1 MDAWNEEDLRAW
13 ASGSEA
19 GCKNIEG
26 GEDGAPDGIRTHD
39 PCLRRAVL
47 YPAELL
53 VQRGRHDTHVGGG
66 RPLR

>member
-26 GEDGAPDGIRTHD
+26 GADGAPDGIRTHD
-39 PCLRRAVL
+39 PSFGGQYGTGILFDLKALKVAVSHIL
-47 YPAELL
+47 
-53 VQRGRHDTHVGGG
+53 
-66 RPLR
+66 